1 MVQRI
6 PSALVVFP
14 LWDTPVP
21 RVQATK
27 LSVRVVVDAI
37 CAIALANDQGWMG
50 GLLMWDGM
58 SWVIAVMALS
68 SS

>member
-14 LWDTPVP
+14 LWDTPLPKV
-21 RVQATK
+21 RATK

-37 CAIALANDQGWMG
+37 CAIAPANDQGWMG
-50 GLLMWDGM
+50 GLLIWDGM
-58 SWVIAVMALS
+58 SWVIVAMAVS